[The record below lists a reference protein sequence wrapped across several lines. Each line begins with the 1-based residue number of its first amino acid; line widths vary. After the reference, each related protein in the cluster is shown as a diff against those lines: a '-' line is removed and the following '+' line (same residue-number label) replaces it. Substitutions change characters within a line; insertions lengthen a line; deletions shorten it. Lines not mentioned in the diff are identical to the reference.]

1 MTLRMLKNPIA
12 HEQNP
17 VLVSNAKFLEV
28 SQTTQVGGE
37 LTILMPLPEGHFGS
51 QQSVFGL

>member
-28 SQTTQVGGE
+28 SQTTQVGGRF
-37 LTILMPLPEGHFGS
+37 TTFIPLLGGHWVS
-51 QQSVFGL
+51 QQSVTGL

>member
-1 MTLRMLKNPIA
+1 MLKNPIA

-37 LTILMPLPEGHFGS
+37 LTILIPLPEGHFGS

>member
-1 MTLRMLKNPIA
+1 MLKNPIA

-28 SQTTQVGGE
+28 SQTTQDGGE
-37 LTILMPLPEGHFGS
+37 LIILIPLPAGHCGS

>member
-1 MTLRMLKNPIA
+1 MTLRILKNPIA

-17 VLVSNAKFLEV
+17 VLGSNAKFLEV
-28 SQTTQVGGE
+28 SQTTQDGGE
-37 LTILMPLPEGHFGS
+37 LTILIPLPAGHCGS